1 MFLIHHNKFGVLLLL
16 LIGMSHY
23 VHAKP
28 VAVEIRS
35 NQGDVVSFD
44 YTITP
49 DYDKAIV
56 TIQFMNVRI
65 KLDNK
70 SSKYKNLQYAGKLEV
85 LFLDGNNFEDGVTV
99 ELEKDNTLVSGIN
112 PITLS
117 EGWEQ
122 SNHTIKTKAT
132 IFVINDTGEH
142 KLKLNLGQQ
151 KGRLRIP
158 IYLAKYK
165 HNSGRK
171 GFLGIGAEP
180 EETTYTVFRE
190 CGPLE
195 IDLKP
200 KPKSK
205 ESSKSSHGLTIPQEI
220 PGGDS
225 VIDSDEP
232 ITDNQQ
238 DLEIWELIKS
248 IQPRLED
255 AASKVDQ
262 DASAIY
268 DALEIYKDIESDMKR
283 LESYR
288 SGASPEVQNK
298 IDELKKQY
306 ATGLENAKKKIK
318 EISQFDNYALQ
329 SLDSLSHRLDSCQ
342 WSWSYLFKP
351 FDTIEDIE
359 ESYNNLSQDVKE
371 KVSADVW
378 IKISN
383 FKNSINA
390 KSKELKKYLIIKKVI
405 MWLWAIIVA
414 ALALFGYSRWKNI
427 LEQRKMKS
435 FEEMQ
440 QKMARRAEEQAERR
454 ARSYAQNK
462 TRQMVGKAKN
472 KGRQAMQSQVKD
484 LGERVK
490 GQRPSPGDT
499 PTIGDSP
506 TTDGASRPPIGRFSG
521 RHNHPTRRPKPGDN
535 GEITI

>member
-1 MFLIHHNKFGVLLLL
+1 MFLTHHNKFGVLLQLLL

-23 VHAKP
+23 AHAKP

-122 SNHTIKTKAT
+122 SNHTIKTKANV
-132 IFVINDTGEH
+132 FVINDTGEH

-158 IYLAKYK
+158 IYLAKYEHK
-165 HNSGRK
+165 SGSN
-171 GFLGIGAEP
+171 GFLGIGAKP

-262 DASAIY
+262 DY
-268 DALEIYKDIESDMKR
+268 DALAIYKDIESDMKR

-351 FDTIEDIE
+351 FETIEDIE

-371 KVSADVW
+371 KVSAGVW

-440 QKMARRAEEQAERR
+440 QKMARRAEEQAQRR

-462 TRQMVGKAKN
+462 TRQVIGQAKN
-472 KGRQAMQSQVKD
+472 QGRKAAQSKAQEVAS
-484 LGERVK
+484 RVREQK
-490 GQRPSPGDT
+490 PSSREN
-499 PTIGDSP
+499 PTV
-506 TTDGASRPPIGRFSG
+506 GASRANETNDSPPIGRFSSKK
-521 RHNHPTRRPKPGDN
+521 NHPPRRPKPGDN